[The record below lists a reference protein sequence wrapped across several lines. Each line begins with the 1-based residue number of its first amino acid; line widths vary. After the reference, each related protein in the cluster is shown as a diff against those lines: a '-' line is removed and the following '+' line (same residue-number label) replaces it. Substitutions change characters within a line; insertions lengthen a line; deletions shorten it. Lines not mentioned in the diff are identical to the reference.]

1 MMTGPFSA
9 AHLHTANPIQSTF
22 ASVRHRTKRAKG
34 CLSRDGMPD
43 MMLSL
48 GQCAE
53 KRWRKFRGCAHL
65 AEVIQGADFVNGIKL
80 SNQIQA
86 AA

>member
-1 MMTGPFSA
+1 
-9 AHLHTANPIQSTF
+9 
-22 ASVRHRTKRAKG
+22 
-34 CLSRDGMPD
+34 MPD